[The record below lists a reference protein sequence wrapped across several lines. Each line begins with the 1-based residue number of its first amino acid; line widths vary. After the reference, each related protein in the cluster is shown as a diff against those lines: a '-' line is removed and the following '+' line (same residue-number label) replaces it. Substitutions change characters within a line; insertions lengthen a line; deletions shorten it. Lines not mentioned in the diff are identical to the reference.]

1 MIHFTTLSDLSLN
14 IIFSRSIPIID
25 FRSERLHQTRNP
37 ISLAVLLKPAT
48 VKQKI
53 NLIDRSM
60 AKLPDPVISNIFII
74 QRRIIECLDSTTAT
88 EFRLFERMGE
98 TAETLPEL
106 EELQN
111 ITEKLRSKYSRLYNL
126 LLRIAESQPIAS
138 EDMLVL
144 LYRSIDSTEAS
155 IDASIAS
162 LQEIQRNWN

>member
-1 MIHFTTLSDLSLN
+1 
-14 IIFSRSIPIID
+14 
-25 FRSERLHQTRNP
+25 
-37 ISLAVLLKPAT
+37 
-48 VKQKI
+48 
-53 NLIDRSM
+53 M
-60 AKLPDPVISNIFII
+60 AKLPDPVISNIFIV

-111 ITEKLRSKYSRLYNL
+111 IKEKLRSKYSRLYNL
-126 LLRIAESQPIAS
+126 LLRITESQPIAS

-144 LYRSIDSTEAS
+144 LYRSIESTEAS
-155 IDASIAS
+155 LDASIAS

>member
-1 MIHFTTLSDLSLN
+1 
-14 IIFSRSIPIID
+14 
-25 FRSERLHQTRNP
+25 
-37 ISLAVLLKPAT
+37 
-48 VKQKI
+48 
-53 NLIDRSM
+53 M

-111 ITEKLRSKYSRLYNL
+111 IKEKLRSKYSRLYNL

-138 EDMLVL
+138 KDMLVL
-144 LYRSIDSTEAS
+144 LYRSIESTEAS
-155 IDASIAS
+155 LNASIAS

>member
-1 MIHFTTLSDLSLN
+1 
-14 IIFSRSIPIID
+14 
-25 FRSERLHQTRNP
+25 
-37 ISLAVLLKPAT
+37 
-48 VKQKI
+48 
-53 NLIDRSM
+53 M

-111 ITEKLRSKYSRLYNL
+111 IKEKLRSKYSRLYNL
-126 LLRIAESQPIAS
+126 LLRIAESQPLAS

>member
-1 MIHFTTLSDLSLN
+1 
-14 IIFSRSIPIID
+14 
-25 FRSERLHQTRNP
+25 
-37 ISLAVLLKPAT
+37 
-48 VKQKI
+48 
-53 NLIDRSM
+53 M
-60 AKLPDPVISNIFII
+60 AKLPDPVISNIFVI

-111 ITEKLRSKYSRLYNL
+111 IKEKLRSKYSRLYNL

-144 LYRSIDSTEAS
+144 LYRSIESTEAS
-155 IDASIAS
+155 LDASVAS